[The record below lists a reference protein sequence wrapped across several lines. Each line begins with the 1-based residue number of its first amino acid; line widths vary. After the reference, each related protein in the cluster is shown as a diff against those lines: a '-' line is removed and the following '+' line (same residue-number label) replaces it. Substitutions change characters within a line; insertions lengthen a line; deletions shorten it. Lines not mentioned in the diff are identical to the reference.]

1 MMKRVLFAIGNF
13 TLDEDEIRQILP
25 ADYYELVFNDVGVD
39 LNFEDHPNAF
49 ENVDYILAGLEP
61 YPDKFFLQHPKVACI
76 SRIGV
81 GTDNIDLDAA
91 RAAATRVCITSDKP
105 SVSVAELCVGNMISM
120 LRHTHQM
127 SNQLK
132 ENIWQ
137 QFQGRDLRNQRVGIV
152 GLGSIGKEVVKRLEP
167 FGCEIYSAS
176 RSWNEQFA
184 ESYNITRMS
193 LEELFKT
200 CNIISIHLPMEDS
213 TVKIINKDMIATMP
227 KSSFIINTS
236 RSGVIDNDAVCD
248 ALRDGH
254 LAGVSIDVFDE
265 EPDARPYTD
274 APNVIL
280 SPHIGSFTHQ
290 TRKAME
296 TMSLETLAFLD
307 RFNESDDMD
316 ECSNIQDYLVK
327 VTV

>member
-1 MMKRVLFAIGNF
+1 MKRILFAIGNF
-13 TLDEDEIRQILP
+13 TLEKSEIEKILP
-25 ADYYELVFNDVGVD
+25 KSDYELIYNPIGED
-39 LNFEDHPNAF
+39 LNFKLHPEIFED
-49 ENVDYILAGLEP
+49 VDYVLAGLEP
-61 YPDKFFLQHPKVACI
+61 YSDTFFLKYPRIACI

-120 LRHTHQM
+120 LRNTHQM

-132 ENIWQ
+132 DNLWK

-152 GLGSIGKEVVKRLEP
+152 GLGSIGKEVVKRLQP
-167 FGCEIYSAS
+167 FGCQIYSAS
-176 RSWNEQFA
+176 RSWNNQFA
-184 ESYNITRMS
+184 EEHHVKR
-193 LEELFKT
+193 LGLKELFKT

-213 TVKIINKDMIATMP
+213 TLKIINKEMITTMP
-227 KSSFIINTS
+227 EGSFIINTS
-236 RSGVIDNDAVCD
+236 RSRVIDNEAVCE
-248 ALRDGH
+248 ALWSNH
-254 LAGVSIDVFDE
+254 LAGVAIDVFDE
-265 EPDARPYTD
+265 EPNAHPYTN

-280 SPHIGSFTHQ
+280 SPHIGSFTQQ

-296 TMSLETLAFLD
+296 TMSLETLVNLD
-307 RFNESDDMD
+307 RYNETVNMD
-316 ECSNIQDYLVK
+316 ERSKMHDYLSK

>member
-1 MMKRVLFAIGNF
+1 MKRILFAIGNF
-13 TLDEDEIRQILP
+13 TLEKSEIEKILP
-25 ADYYELVFNDVGVD
+25 KSDYELIYNPIGED
-39 LNFEDHPNAF
+39 LNFKLHPEIFED
-49 ENVDYILAGLEP
+49 VDYVLAGLEP
-61 YPDKFFLQHPKVACI
+61 YSDTFFLKYPRIACI

-120 LRHTHQM
+120 LRNTHQM

-132 ENIWQ
+132 DNLWK

-152 GLGSIGKEVVKRLEP
+152 GLGSIGKEVVKRLQP
-167 FGCEIYSAS
+167 FGCQIYSAS
-176 RSWNEQFA
+176 RSWNNQFA
-184 ESYNITRMS
+184 EEHHVKR
-193 LEELFKT
+193 LGLKELFKT

-213 TVKIINKDMIATMP
+213 TLKIINKEMITTMP
-227 KSSFIINTS
+227 EGSFIINTS
-236 RSGVIDNDAVCD
+236 RSRVIDNEAVCE
-248 ALRDGH
+248 ALWSNH
-254 LAGVSIDVFDE
+254 LAGVAIDVFDE
-265 EPDARPYTD
+265 EPNAHPYTN

-280 SPHIGSFTHQ
+280 SPHIGSFTQQ

-296 TMSLETLAFLD
+296 TMSLETLVNLD
-307 RFNESDDMD
+307 RYNETVNID
-316 ECSNIQDYLVK
+316 ERSKMHDYLSK

>member
-1 MMKRVLFAIGNF
+1 MKRILFAIGNF
-13 TLDEDEIRQILP
+13 TLEKSEIEKILP
-25 ADYYELVFNDVGVD
+25 KSDYELIYNPIGED
-39 LNFEDHPNAF
+39 LNFKLHPEIFED
-49 ENVDYILAGLEP
+49 VDYVLAGLEP
-61 YPDKFFLQHPKVACI
+61 YSDTFFLKYPRIACI

-120 LRHTHQM
+120 LRNTHQM

-132 ENIWQ
+132 DNLWK

-152 GLGSIGKEVVKRLEP
+152 GLGSIGKEVVKRLQP
-167 FGCEIYSAS
+167 FGCQIYSAS
-176 RSWNEQFA
+176 RSWNNQFA
-184 ESYNITRMS
+184 EEHHVKRLGLN
-193 LEELFKT
+193 ELFKT

-213 TVKIINKDMIATMP
+213 TLKIINKEMITTMP
-227 KSSFIINTS
+227 EGSFIINTS
-236 RSGVIDNDAVCD
+236 RSRVIDNEAVCE
-248 ALRDGH
+248 ALWSNH
-254 LAGVSIDVFDE
+254 LAGVAIDVFDE
-265 EPDARPYTD
+265 EPNAHPYTN

-280 SPHIGSFTHQ
+280 SPHIGSFTQQ

-296 TMSLETLAFLD
+296 TMSLETLVNLD
-307 RFNESDDMD
+307 RYNETVNMD
-316 ECSNIQDYLVK
+316 ERSKMHDYLSK